1 MAGLTGNQCTIIT
14 IIPMEV
20 ECNVTNASSP
30 TASDGSAIVQVFGG
44 TPPYSITWNNGQ
56 QGNTLTNLTP
66 GIYFATVVDYFGDY
80 VKKTTCVVGSSSE
93 TVYKFITCPGFS
105 SRTIYVSGATYEPP
119 FPNFKPTIIF
129 NEIPGCYEFIG
140 PVNSSGLEV
149 SALTINSSYTTCTVC
164 NPPTP
169 TPPTQDPLCLSHSE
183 LNQQYNF
190 TPNGTDNN
198 GNFQWLDTVNGLTLT
213 YNVTNGWWEV
223 LVWTSISGNQGVMRL
238 TQSPPQ
244 LQPIGTWQNQGVP
257 PTKANWVMVVGT
269 CSSNLTSLSLSVTPI
284 SPQCEGQLGSVLM
297 NANGGSS
304 PYSYVIQGITSSQA
318 NSQFNNVQPGSYVAQ
333 VTDSSGNVATAN
345 FTISQG
351 VGAPSYTIQLNKF
364 NQVVTNNLREQ
375 VVSYQ
380 YDVVVTPQLPSGV
393 QVSFDLDFAHTRTS
407 TYPDN
412 SSSDPVTYENTFTG
426 SLDGNAVS
434 ISSTSPVVLGS
445 PPSQNCPNYQID
457 IATFSSTGDTTITID
472 GSSTFNGTVSTTVTL
487 PRYLSSG
494 SCNCPI
500 TGLNRTN
507 VQLKN
512 VQIIGTTTCGTI
524 NNISTPITGE
534 STQSGCLPLT

>member
-30 TASDGSAIVQVFGG
+30 TASDGSAVVQVFGG
-44 TPPYSITWNNGQ
+44 TPPYSITWTNGQ
-56 QGNTLTNLTP
+56 QGNTLTNLSP
-66 GIYFATVVDYFGDY
+66 GTYIANVVDYFGDY
-80 VKKTTCVVGSSSE
+80 IKKTTCVVGSSTE

-105 SRTIYVSGATYEPP
+105 SRTVYVSGATYEPP

-140 PVNSSGLEV
+140 PVSSAGLEV
-149 SALTINSSYTTCTVC
+149 SGLTINSSYTTCTVC

-169 TPPTQDPLCLSHSE
+169 TPPAQDPLCLSNSE
-183 LNQQYNF
+183 LNQQYDF

-213 YNVTNGWWEV
+213 YNINNGWWEV
-223 LVWTSISGNQGVMRL
+223 LVWTSISGNQGAMRL

-244 LQPIGTWQNQGVP
+244 LQPTGTWQNQGVP
-257 PTKANWVMVVGT
+257 PTKANWVMTVGT
-269 CSSNLTSLSLSVTPI
+269 CPTNLTNLSLSVSPF
-284 SPQCEGQLGSVLM
+284 SPQCEGQSGTAIM

-304 PYSYVIQGITSSQA
+304 PYSYVIQGITSSQLTGL
-318 NSQFNNVQPGSYVAQ
+318 FNNVQPGSYVGQ
-333 VTDSSGNVATAN
+333 VTDSLGNIATTN
-345 FTISQG
+345 FTISEG

-380 YDVVVTPQLPSGV
+380 YDVVVTPELPSGV

-407 TYPDN
+407 TFPDGGG
-412 SSSDPVTYENTFTG
+412 SDPIVYENVFTG
-426 SLDGNAVS
+426 SLDDNAVS
-434 ISSTSPVVLGS
+434 ISSTSPVGLGS
-445 PPSQNCPNYQID
+445 PPPQNCPNSQIT
-457 IATFSSTGDTTITID
+457 IYTFSSTSDTTITID

-487 PRYLSSG
+487 PRFVSSG

-524 NNISTPITGE
+524 NDISTPITGE

>member
-30 TASDGSAIVQVFGG
+30 TASDGSAVVQVFGG

-56 QGNTLTNLTP
+56 QGNTLTNLSP

-80 VKKTTCVVGSSSE
+80 VKKTTCVVGSSTE

-105 SRTIYVSGATYEPP
+105 SRTVYVSGTTYEPP

-140 PVNSSGLEV
+140 PVSSAGLEV

-169 TPPTQDPLCLSHSE
+169 TPPTQDPLCLSNSE
-183 LNQQYNF
+183 LNQQYDF

-213 YNVTNGWWEV
+213 YNINNGWWEV
-223 LVWTSISGNQGVMRL
+223 LVWTSISGNQGAMRL
-238 TQSPPQ
+238 NQSPPQ
-244 LQPIGTWQNQGVP
+244 LQPTGTWQNQGVP
-257 PTKANWVMVVGT
+257 PTKVNWVMTVGT
-269 CSSNLTSLSLSVTPI
+269 CPTNLTNLSLSVSPF
-284 SPQCEGQLGSVLM
+284 SPQCEGQSGTAIM
-297 NANGGSS
+297 NANGGSP
-304 PYSYVIQGITSSQA
+304 PYSYIIQGVTSSQLTGTFTDIA
-318 NSQFNNVQPGSYVAQ
+318 PNTYVGQ
-333 VTDSSGNVATAN
+333 VTDSLGNVATAN
-345 FTISQG
+345 FTINEG

-412 SSSDPVTYENTFTG
+412 GNSDPVTYENTFTG
-426 SLDGNAVS
+426 SLDGNVVS
-434 ISSTSPVVLGS
+434 ISSTSPVGLGS
-445 PPSQNCPNYQID
+445 PPPQNCSNSQIT
-457 IATFSSTGDTTITID
+457 IYTFSSTSDTTITID

-487 PRYLSSG
+487 PRFVSSG

-524 NNISTPITGE
+524 NDISTPITGE

>member
-30 TASDGSAIVQVFGG
+30 SASDGSAVVQVFGG
-44 TPPYSITWNNGQ
+44 TPPYSITWTNGQ
-56 QGNTLTNLTP
+56 QGNTLTNLSP
-66 GIYFATVVDYFGDY
+66 GTYIANVVDYFGDY
-80 VKKTTCVVGSSSE
+80 TQQTTCVVGSSTE

-105 SRTIYVSGATYEPP
+105 SRTVYVSGATYEPP

-140 PVNSSGLEV
+140 PVSSAGLDV
-149 SALTINSSYTTCTVC
+149 SGLTINSSYSNCTIC

-169 TPPTQDPLCLSHSE
+169 TPPTQDPLCLSNSE
-183 LNQQYNF
+183 LNQQYDF
-190 TPNGTDNN
+190 SPNGVDNN
-198 GNFQWLDTVNGLTLT
+198 GNFQWLDIVNGLTLT

-238 TQSPPQ
+238 NQSPPQ
-244 LQPIGTWQNQGVP
+244 LQPTGTWQNQGVP
-257 PTKANWVMVVGT
+257 PTKANWVMTVGT
-269 CSSNLTSLSLSVTPI
+269 CPSNLTNLSLSVTPI
-284 SPQCEGQLGSVLM
+284 SPQCEGQSGTAIM
-297 NANGGSS
+297 NANGGSP
-304 PYSYVIQGITSSQA
+304 PYSYIIQGITSSQLTGTFTDIA
-318 NSQFNNVQPGSYVAQ
+318 PNTYVGQ
-333 VTDSSGNVATAN
+333 VTDSLGNIATTN
-345 FTISQG
+345 FTISEG

-364 NQVVTNNLREQ
+364 NEVVTNNLREQ
-375 VVSYQ
+375 VVNYQ

-412 SSSDPVTYENTFTG
+412 GSSDPITYENTFTG
-426 SLDGNAVS
+426 SLDGNTVS
-434 ISSTSPVVLGS
+434 INSTSPVGLGS
-445 PPSQNCPNYQID
+445 PPPENCSNSQITIY
-457 IATFSSTGDTTITID
+457 TFSSTSDTTITID
-472 GSSTFNGTVSTTVTL
+472 NSSTFNGTVSTTVTL
-487 PRYLSSG
+487 PRFVSSG

-534 STQSGCLPLT
+534 STQSGCLPLP

>member
-30 TASDGSAIVQVFGG
+30 TASDGSAVVQVFGG

-56 QGNTLTNLTP
+56 QGNTLTNLSP
-66 GIYFATVVDYFGDY
+66 GTYIANVVDYFGDY
-80 VKKTTCVVGSSSE
+80 IKKTTCVVGSSTE

-105 SRTIYVSGATYEPP
+105 SRTVYVSGATYEPP

-140 PVNSSGLEV
+140 PVSSAGLDV
-149 SALTINSSYTTCTVC
+149 SGLTINSSYSNCTIC

-169 TPPTQDPLCLSHSE
+169 TPPTQDPLCLSNSE
-183 LNQQYNF
+183 LNQQYDF
-190 TPNGTDNN
+190 SPNGVDNN
-198 GNFQWLDTVNGLTLT
+198 GNFQWLDIVNGLTLT

-223 LVWTSISGNQGVMRL
+223 LVWTSISGNQGAMRL

-244 LQPIGTWQNQGVP
+244 LQPTGTWQNQGVP
-257 PTKANWVMVVGT
+257 PTKVNWVMTVGT
-269 CSSNLTSLSLSVTPI
+269 CPTNLTNLSLSVSPF
-284 SPQCEGQLGSVLM
+284 SPQCEGQSGTAIM
-297 NANGGSS
+297 NANGGSP
-304 PYSYVIQGITSSQA
+304 PYSYIIQGVTSSQLTGTFTDIA
-318 NSQFNNVQPGSYVAQ
+318 PNTYVGQ
-333 VTDSSGNVATAN
+333 VTDSLGNVATAN

-364 NQVVTNNLREQ
+364 NEVVTNNLREQ
-375 VVSYQ
+375 VVNYQ

-412 SSSDPVTYENTFTG
+412 GGSDPITYENTFTG
-426 SLDGNAVS
+426 SLDGNTVS
-434 ISSTSPVVLGS
+434 ISSTSPVGLGS
-445 PPSQNCPNYQID
+445 TPPPNCPNYQITTY
-457 IATFSSTGDTTITID
+457 TFSSTSDTTITID

-487 PRYLSSG
+487 PRFVSSG

>member
-30 TASDGSAIVQVFGG
+30 SASDGSAVVQVFGG
-44 TPPYSITWNNGQ
+44 TPPYSITWTNGQ
-56 QGNTLTNLTP
+56 QGNTLTNLSP
-66 GIYFATVVDYFGDY
+66 GTYIANVVDYFGDY
-80 VKKTTCVVGSSSE
+80 TQQTTCVVGSSTE

-105 SRTIYVSGATYEPP
+105 SRTVYVSGATYEPP

-140 PVNSSGLEV
+140 PVSSAGLDV
-149 SALTINSSYTTCTVC
+149 SGLTINSSYSNCTIC

-169 TPPTQDPLCLSHSE
+169 TPPTQDPLCLSNSE
-183 LNQQYNF
+183 LNQQYDF
-190 TPNGTDNN
+190 SPNGVDNN
-198 GNFQWLDTVNGLTLT
+198 GNFQWLDIVNGLTLT

-238 TQSPPQ
+238 NQSPPQ
-244 LQPIGTWQNQGVP
+244 LQPTGTWQNQGVP
-257 PTKANWVMVVGT
+257 PTKANWVMTVGT
-269 CSSNLTSLSLSVTPI
+269 CPSNLTNLSLSVTPI
-284 SPQCEGQLGSVLM
+284 SPQCEGQSGTAIM
-297 NANGGSS
+297 NANGGSP
-304 PYSYVIQGITSSQA
+304 PYSYIIQGITSSQLTGTFTDIA
-318 NSQFNNVQPGSYVAQ
+318 PNTYVGQ
-333 VTDSSGNVATAN
+333 VTDSLGNIATTN
-345 FTISQG
+345 FTISEG

-364 NQVVTNNLREQ
+364 NEVVTNNSREQ
-375 VVSYQ
+375 VVNYQ

-393 QVSFDLDFAHTRTS
+393 QVSFDLAFAHTRTS
-407 TYPDN
+407 TYHDN
-412 SSSDPVTYENTFTG
+412 GSSDPITYENTLTG
-426 SLDGNAVS
+426 SLDGNTVS
-434 ISSTSPVVLGS
+434 INSTSPVGLGS
-445 PPSQNCPNYQID
+445 PPPENCSNSQITIY
-457 IATFSSTGDTTITID
+457 TFSSTSDTTITID
-472 GSSTFNGTVSTTVTL
+472 NSSTFNGTVSTTVTL
-487 PRYLSSG
+487 PRFVSSG

-534 STQSGCLPLT
+534 STQSGCLPLP

>member
-1 MAGLTGNQCTIIT
+1 
-14 IIPMEV
+14 
-20 ECNVTNASSP
+20 
-30 TASDGSAIVQVFGG
+30 
-44 TPPYSITWNNGQ
+44 
-56 QGNTLTNLTP
+56 
-66 GIYFATVVDYFGDY
+66 
-80 VKKTTCVVGSSSE
+80 
-93 TVYKFITCPGFS
+93 
-105 SRTIYVSGATYEPP
+105 
-119 FPNFKPTIIF
+119 
-129 NEIPGCYEFIG
+129 
-140 PVNSSGLEV
+140 
-149 SALTINSSYTTCTVC
+149 
-164 NPPTP
+164 
-169 TPPTQDPLCLSHSE
+169 
-183 LNQQYNF
+183 
-190 TPNGTDNN
+190 
-198 GNFQWLDTVNGLTLT
+198 
-213 YNVTNGWWEV
+213 
-223 LVWTSISGNQGVMRL
+223 
-238 TQSPPQ
+238 
-244 LQPIGTWQNQGVP
+244 
-257 PTKANWVMVVGT
+257 
-269 CSSNLTSLSLSVTPI
+269 
-284 SPQCEGQLGSVLM
+284 M
-297 NANGGSS
+297 NANGGSP

-333 VTDSSGNVATAN
+333 VTDSLGNVATAN
-345 FTISQG
+345 FTISEG

-412 SSSDPVTYENTFTG
+412 GNSDPVTYENTFTG
-426 SLDGNAVS
+426 SLDGNVVS
-434 ISSTSPVVLGS
+434 ISSTSPVGLGS
-445 PPSQNCPNYQID
+445 PPPQNCPNSQIT
-457 IATFSSTGDTTITID
+457 IYTFSSTSDTTITID

-487 PRYLSSG
+487 PRFVSSG

>member
-30 TASDGSAIVQVFGG
+30 RASDGSAVVQVFGG
-44 TPPYSITWNNGQ
+44 TPPYSITWTNGQ
-56 QGNTLTNLTP
+56 QGNTLTNLSP
-66 GIYFATVVDYFGDY
+66 GTYIANVVDYFGDY
-80 VKKTTCVVGSSSE
+80 TQKTTCVVGSSTE

-105 SRTIYVSGATYEPP
+105 SRTVYVSGATYEPP

-140 PVNSSGLEV
+140 PVSSAGLEV
-149 SALTINSSYTTCTVC
+149 SGLTINSSYSNCTIC

-169 TPPTQDPLCLSHSE
+169 TPPTQDPLCLSNSE
-183 LNQQYNF
+183 LNQQYDF
-190 TPNGTDNN
+190 SPNGVDNN
-198 GNFQWLDTVNGLTLT
+198 GNFQWLDIVNGLTLT

-238 TQSPPQ
+238 NQSPPQ
-244 LQPIGTWQNQGVP
+244 LQPTGTWQNQGVP
-257 PTKANWVMVVGT
+257 PTKANWVMTVGT
-269 CSSNLTSLSLSVTPI
+269 CPSNLTNLSLSVIPI
-284 SPQCEGQLGSVLM
+284 SPQCEGQLGTAIM
-297 NANGGSS
+297 NANGGSP
-304 PYSYVIQGITSSQA
+304 PYSYIIQGVTSSQSTGTFTDIA
-318 NSQFNNVQPGSYVAQ
+318 PNTYVGQ
-333 VTDSSGNVATAN
+333 VTDDLGNVATAN
-345 FTISQG
+345 FTINQG

-364 NQVVTNNLREQ
+364 NEVVTNNLREQ
-375 VVSYQ
+375 VVNYQ
-380 YDVVVTPQLPSGV
+380 YDVVVSPQLPSGV

-412 SSSDPVTYENTFTG
+412 AGSDPITYENTFTG
-426 SLDGNAVS
+426 SLNGNTVS
-434 ISSTSPVVLGS
+434 ISSTSPVGLGS
-445 PPSQNCPNYQID
+445 PPPQNCPNSQIT
-457 IATFSSTGDTTITID
+457 IYTFNSTSDTTITID

-487 PRYLSSG
+487 PRFLSSG

-534 STQSGCLPLT
+534 STQSGCLPLP